1 MQVQTLRCV
10 PFTEVLSRL
19 PDEVDHAELVYYF
32 SETTDYAYGTN
43 SHTLVPWTVLVD
55 DLTDC
60 CIELGY
66 EAPDRTLHAARR
78 DAVLVAGEW
87 CFSERL
93 FVDLEN

>member
-1 MQVQTLRCV
+1 MRVQTLRSV

-19 PDEVDHAELVYYF
+19 PDEVDRAALIDCF
-32 SETTDYAYGTN
+32 SQTTHYAYGTN
-43 SHTLVPWTVLVD
+43 SHSLVPWGVLMD

-66 EAPDRTLHAARR
+66 GALDINGIFPPHI
-78 DAVLVAGEW
+78 LVGGELRST
-87 CFSERL
+87 FHM